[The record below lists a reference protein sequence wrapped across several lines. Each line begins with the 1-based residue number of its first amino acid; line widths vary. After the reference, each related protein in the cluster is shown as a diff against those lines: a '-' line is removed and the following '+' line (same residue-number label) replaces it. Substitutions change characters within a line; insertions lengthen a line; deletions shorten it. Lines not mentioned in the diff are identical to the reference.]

1 MERNGWRVFPA
12 ARVEVLGREA
22 SAGTLTIP

>member
-1 MERNGWRVFPA
+1 MERDGWRAFSA
-12 ARVEVLGREA
+12 ARVEVLGREG